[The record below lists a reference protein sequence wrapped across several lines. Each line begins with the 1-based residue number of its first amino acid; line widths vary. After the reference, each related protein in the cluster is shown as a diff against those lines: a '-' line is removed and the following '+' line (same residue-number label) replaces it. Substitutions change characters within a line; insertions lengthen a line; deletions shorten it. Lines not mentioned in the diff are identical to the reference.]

1 MKIKNNRRTK
11 IVSTIGPN
19 SESADMVS
27 RLIKAGVDV
36 FRLNFS
42 HGNLDQHCR
51 VAKLIRKHAAIE
63 GRYVGVLADLQGP
76 KIRIGDFVNGEVD
89 LKIGDKFCLN
99 LTEEEIEGTIRG
111 VGVPYKDLS
120 KQVNLNDIML
130 LDDGRIRLKVDEVQE
145 SEVDCT
151 VIVGGKLSSRKGI
164 NRLGGGLAA
173 AALTDKDVSDIECFN
188 SIQPDFV
195 AVSFVGSTDDIDRA
209 KDLIKNIKINPS
221 IIAKIERA
229 EVVGD
234 TDLLD
239 SILEATSGVMVARG
253 DLGVEVGDAQLIGI
267 QKDIISRARRMNRV
281 VITATQMME
290 SMINNSFPT
299 RAEVF
304 DVANAVLDGT
314 DAVMLSAETAVGKYP
329 VEVVK
334 AMSETAIGAEKH
346 PVATTSRYRL
356 NKRFD
361 DAQETIAMSAIYA
374 ANHFD
379 SVRGIACL
387 TESGTT
393 PLLMSRLSSGLP
405 IFSLSEHASTLQRL
419 ALCRGVVPLYF
430 ESAAFEQ
437 DEIEIRALEFL
448 RDEGLISKGDSIIL
462 TQGSLM
468 GVTGSTN
475 IIKILCVS

>member
-89 LKIGDKFCLN
+89 LKIGDKFSLN
-99 LTEEEIEGTIRG
+99 LTEEEIKGTIRG

-130 LDDGRIRLKVDEVQE
+130 LDDGRIRLKIDEVQE

-151 VIVGGKLSSRKGI
+151 VLVGGKLSSRKGI

-173 AALTDKDVSDIECFN
+173 AALTDKDVSDIDCFK
-188 SIQPDFV
+188 SIRPDFV

-209 KDLIKNIKINPS
+209 KDLLKNININPS

-267 QKDIISRARRMNRV
+267 QKD
-281 VITATQMME
+281 
-290 SMINNSFPT
+290 
-299 RAEVF
+299 
-304 DVANAVLDGT
+304 
-314 DAVMLSAETAVGKYP
+314 
-329 VEVVK
+329 
-334 AMSETAIGAEKH
+334 
-346 PVATTSRYRL
+346 
-356 NKRFD
+356 
-361 DAQETIAMSAIYA
+361 
-374 ANHFD
+374 
-379 SVRGIACL
+379 
-387 TESGTT
+387 
-393 PLLMSRLSSGLP
+393 
-405 IFSLSEHASTLQRL
+405 
-419 ALCRGVVPLYF
+419 
-430 ESAAFEQ
+430 
-437 DEIEIRALEFL
+437 
-448 RDEGLISKGDSIIL
+448 
-462 TQGSLM
+462 
-468 GVTGSTN
+468 
-475 IIKILCVS
+475 